1 MLKNLIAPLQKILM
15 QKGLCPGCTASFK
28 RAPLREAKSE
38 REEKVVCK
46 CGRIYIYDKEM
57 NTYRR
62 ALEKEV

>member
-1 MLKNLIAPLQKILM
+1 M